1 MFEFFNQDAIREQRN
16 NAAVKVQAAARRF
29 LAVRREAGRAA
40 AAAVIQ
46 RSVRERQGLM
56 RKDTEEVPCK
66 EARAAAADLDEDE
79 LAALAL
85 PHVKRQFVLLVL
97 IALVGLVVGGG
108 ASLASPPTAIVPP
121 RMPKSSPMMVSKRST
136 PPPTPPPSGPPAKRY
151 VGHPVLRH
159 AKKAS
164 KAKKL
169 DLVPVS
175 KPKKAAPAT
184 TPLNVSSLLTYIFLN
199 GTKTPA
205 VLLPGELGPRPAP
218 TFPKRAP
225 AASVP
230 MPKPKA
236 RPERIFAVA
245 AASVLKDL
253 KDAFEALLKQ
263 LFAIPAQIV
272 QKIGAVVS
280 PGKPTRARAAGVS
293 NAKAKSTAEGAAS
306 KDKGR
311 CGAKCGGRPAVAKR
325 M

>member
-136 PPPTPPPSGPPAKRY
+136 PPPSGPPAKRY

-159 AKKAS
+159 AKNAS
-164 KAKKL
+164 KSKRG
-169 DLVPVS
+169 LVPVS
-175 KPKKAAPAT
+175 KPKAAAAPT
-184 TPLNVSSLLTYIFLN
+184 STPLNVSSLLTYIFLN

-218 TFPKRAP
+218 TSPKRAP

-280 PGKPTRARAAGVS
+280 PGKPTRARGGATK
-293 NAKAKSTAEGAAS
+293 AKAKSTAKGAAS

>member
-136 PPPTPPPSGPPAKRY
+136 APPSGPPAKRY

-159 AKKAS
+159 AKNAS

-169 DLVPVS
+169 GLVPVS
-175 KPKKAAPAT
+175 KPKKAATPT
-184 TPLNVSSLLTYIFLN
+184 SPPLNVSSLLTYIFLN

-236 RPERIFAVA
+236 RPESIFAVA

-280 PGKPTRARAAGVS
+280 PGKPTRARAAGALK
-293 NAKAKSTAEGAAS
+293 AKAKSATNGAS

>member
-136 PPPTPPPSGPPAKRY
+136 PPPSGPPAKRY

-159 AKKAS
+159 AKNAS
-164 KAKKL
+164 KSKRG
-169 DLVPVS
+169 LVPVS
-175 KPKKAAPAT
+175 KPKAAAAPT
-184 TPLNVSSLLTYIFLN
+184 STPLNVSSLLTYIFLN

-280 PGKPTRARAAGVS
+280 PGKPTRARGGAS
-293 NAKAKSTAEGAAS
+293 KAKAKSTTNGAS

>member
-1 MFEFFNQDAIREQRN
+1 M
-16 NAAVKVQAAARRF
+16 
-29 LAVRREAGRAA
+29 
-40 AAAVIQ
+40 
-46 RSVRERQGLM
+46 
-56 RKDTEEVPCK
+56 
-66 EARAAAADLDEDE
+66 
-79 LAALAL
+79 
-85 PHVKRQFVLLVL
+85 
-97 IALVGLVVGGG
+97 
-108 ASLASPPTAIVPP
+108 
-121 RMPKSSPMMVSKRST
+121 
-136 PPPTPPPSGPPAKRY
+136 
-151 VGHPVLRH
+151 GHPVLRH
-159 AKKAS
+159 AKNAS
-164 KAKKL
+164 KA
-169 DLVPVS
+169 
-175 KPKKAAPAT
+175 KKAAPAT

-280 PGKPTRARAAGVS
+280 PGKPARARGGAS
-293 NAKAKSTAEGAAS
+293 KAKAKSTANGAS

-311 CGAKCGGRPAVAKR
+311 CGAKCGRPAVAKR

>member
-136 PPPTPPPSGPPAKRY
+136 PPPSGPPAKRY

-159 AKKAS
+159 AKNAS
-164 KAKKL
+164 KSKRG
-169 DLVPVS
+169 LVPVS
-175 KPKKAAPAT
+175 KPKAAAAPT
-184 TPLNVSSLLTYIFLN
+184 STPLNVSSLLTYIFLN

-236 RPERIFAVA
+236 RPERLFAVA

-280 PGKPTRARAAGVS
+280 PGKPTRARGGAS
-293 NAKAKSTAEGAAS
+293 KAKTTSTA

-311 CGAKCGGRPAVAKR
+311 CGAKCGRPAVAKR

>member
-136 PPPTPPPSGPPAKRY
+136 PPPSGPPAKRY

-159 AKKAS
+159 AKNAS
-164 KAKKL
+164 KSKRG
-169 DLVPVS
+169 LVPVS
-175 KPKKAAPAT
+175 KPKKAATPT
-184 TPLNVSSLLTYIFLN
+184 SPPLNVSSLLTYIFLN

-280 PGKPTRARAAGVS
+280 PGKPTRARGGAS
-293 NAKAKSTAEGAAS
+293 KAKAKSTANGAS
-306 KDKGR
+306 NDKGR

>member
-136 PPPTPPPSGPPAKRY
+136 PPPSGPPAKRY

-159 AKKAS
+159 AKNAS
-164 KAKKL
+164 KSKRG
-169 DLVPVS
+169 LVPVS
-175 KPKKAAPAT
+175 KPKAAAAPT
-184 TPLNVSSLLTYIFLN
+184 STPLNVSSLLTYIFLN

-280 PGKPTRARAAGVS
+280 PGKPTRARGGAS
-293 NAKAKSTAEGAAS
+293 KAKAKSTAKGAAS

-311 CGAKCGGRPAVAKR
+311 CGAKCGRPAVAKR

>member
-1 MFEFFNQDAIREQRN
+1 MTMFEFFNQDAIREQRN

-136 PPPTPPPSGPPAKRY
+136 APPSGPPAKRY

-159 AKKAS
+159 AKNAS
-164 KAKKL
+164 KSKL
-169 DLVPVS
+169 GLVPVS
-175 KPKKAAPAT
+175 KPKKAATPT
-184 TPLNVSSLLTYIFLN
+184 SPPLNVSSLLTYIFLN

-280 PGKPTRARAAGVS
+280 PAKPTRARGGAS
-293 NAKAKSTAEGAAS
+293 KAKAKSAANGAS

>member
-46 RSVRERQGLM
+46 RTVRERQGLM

-108 ASLASPPTAIVPP
+108 ASLASPRTAIVPP

-136 PPPTPPPSGPPAKRY
+136 PPPSGPPAKRY

-159 AKKAS
+159 AKNAS

-169 DLVPVS
+169 DLPVS

-184 TPLNVSSLLTYIFLN
+184 TPLNVSSLLNFIFLN

-205 VLLPGELGPRPAP
+205 VLLPGELGPRPSP

-280 PGKPTRARAAGVS
+280 PGKPARARGGAS
-293 NAKAKSTAEGAAS
+293 KAKAKSTANGAS

-311 CGAKCGGRPAVAKR
+311 CGAKCGRPAVAKR

>member
-1 MFEFFNQDAIREQRN
+1 MTMFEFFNQEAIREQRN

-97 IALVGLVVGGG
+97 IALVGLMVGGG

-136 PPPTPPPSGPPAKRY
+136 PPPSGPPAKRY

-159 AKKAS
+159 AKNAS

-169 DLVPVS
+169 GLVPVS
-175 KPKKAAPAT
+175 KPMKAAAPT
-184 TPLNVSSLLTYIFLN
+184 STPLNVSSLLTYIFLN

-218 TFPKRAP
+218 ATSPKRAP

-230 MPKPKA
+230 IPKPKA

-280 PGKPTRARAAGVS
+280 PGKPTRARGGAS
-293 NAKAKSTAEGAAS
+293 KAKAKATANGAS

-311 CGAKCGGRPAVAKR
+311 CGAKCGRPAVAKR

>member
-1 MFEFFNQDAIREQRN
+1 MTMFEFFNQDAIREQRN

-136 PPPTPPPSGPPAKRY
+136 APPSGPPAKRY

-159 AKKAS
+159 AKNAS
-164 KAKKL
+164 KSKL
-169 DLVPVS
+169 GLVPAS
-175 KPKKAAPAT
+175 KPKKAATPT
-184 TPLNVSSLLTYIFLN
+184 STPLNVSSLLTYIFLN

-236 RPERIFAVA
+236 RPERLFAVA

-280 PGKPTRARAAGVS
+280 PAKPTRARGGAS
-293 NAKAKSTAEGAAS
+293 KAKAKSAANGAS

>member
-1 MFEFFNQDAIREQRN
+1 MTMFEFFNQDAIREQRN

-136 PPPTPPPSGPPAKRY
+136 AQPSGPPAKRY

-159 AKKAS
+159 AKNAS
-164 KAKKL
+164 KSKRG
-169 DLVPVS
+169 LVPVS
-175 KPKKAAPAT
+175 KPKAAAAPT
-184 TPLNVSSLLTYIFLN
+184 STPLNVSSLLTYIFLN

-205 VLLPGELGPRPAP
+205 ALLPGELGPRPAP

-236 RPERIFAVA
+236 RPERLFAVA

-280 PGKPTRARAAGVS
+280 PGKPTRARGGAS
-293 NAKAKSTAEGAAS
+293 KAKAKSTTNGAS

>member
-1 MFEFFNQDAIREQRN
+1 MTMFEFFNQDAIREQRN

-46 RSVRERQGLM
+46 RTVRERQGLM

-136 PPPTPPPSGPPAKRY
+136 PPPSGPPAKRY

-159 AKKAS
+159 AKNAS

-169 DLVPVS
+169 GVVPVS

-218 TFPKRAP
+218 ATSPKRAP

-230 MPKPKA
+230 IPKPKA
-236 RPERIFAVA
+236 RPERLFAVA

-280 PGKPTRARAAGVS
+280 PGKPTRARGGAS
-293 NAKAKSTAEGAAS
+293 KAKAKSTMNGAS

>member
-121 RMPKSSPMMVSKRST
+121 RMPKSSPMLVSKRS
-136 PPPTPPPSGPPAKRY
+136 TPPPSGPPAKRY

-159 AKKAS
+159 AKNAS

-169 DLVPVS
+169 GLVPVS
-175 KPKKAAPAT
+175 KPKKAATPT
-184 TPLNVSSLLTYIFLN
+184 SPPLNVSSLLNFIFLN

-218 TFPKRAP
+218 ATFPKRAP

-280 PGKPTRARAAGVS
+280 PGKPTRARAAGAS
-293 NAKAKSTAEGAAS
+293 KAKAKSATNGAS

>member
-1 MFEFFNQDAIREQRN
+1 MTMFEFFNQDAIREQRN

-136 PPPTPPPSGPPAKRY
+136 PPPSGPPAKRY

-159 AKKAS
+159 AKNAS

-169 DLVPVS
+169 GLVPVS
-175 KPKKAAPAT
+175 KPKKAATPT
-184 TPLNVSSLLTYIFLN
+184 SPPLNVSSLLTYIFLN

-205 VLLPGELGPRPAP
+205 VFLPGELGPRPAP

-236 RPERIFAVA
+236 RPERLFAVA

-280 PGKPTRARAAGVS
+280 PGKPTRARAAGAS
-293 NAKAKSTAEGAAS
+293 KAKAKSATNGAS